1 MKASNKQAPER
12 GMNQTP
18 TEELIKQLENR
29 LDWLTSQPAEDMNEE
44 EIENILNL
52 LDTLK
57 PLPSENTFNP
67 EEAFERLEKDYL
79 HNPEKLEQASEEAD
93 RAELIAALREKAV
106 DTANPAKRNT
116 SEKAMPIPT
125 EESETEAESTEKKHT
140 AVKKHRHFRV
150 LKNMGIAAAI
160 MILVFSGLNL
170 ATYATAKKGL
180 FDLIINRKNTM
191 SNMYVGDGDMGME
204 HEVME
209 KEKYT
214 SWDDVPDEIKNG
226 ILLSDYIPDGMELEK
241 IEIMGFDPM
250 RIEIN
255 YKMCENSQQYLHIAI
270 RQFDNLIV
278 KNQITYPDAEYQ
290 GSEKVGEIEYYIYKN
305 DIENIFIFMAE
316 DNIYYIYSNLSVKD
330 MEKIIE
336 MIS

>member
-1 MKASNKQAPER
+1 MSASNKQTSECGR
-12 GMNQTP
+12 DRNS

-29 LDWLTSQPAEDMNEE
+29 LDRLTGQPAEDMNEE

-57 PLPSENTFNP
+57 PLPGGKAFNP

-79 HNPEKLEQASEEAD
+79 DNPEKLEQASEEAD
-93 RAELIAALREKAV
+93 RAELKAALREKAA
-106 DTANPAKRNT
+106 DSADSAER
-116 SEKAMPIPT
+116 KAA
-125 EESETEAESTEKKHT
+125 SG
-140 AVKKHRHFRV
+140 KHRRFRV
-150 LKNMGIAAAI
+150 LKNIGIAAAI
-160 MILVFSGLNL
+160 MILIFSGLNL
-170 ATYATAKKGL
+170 ATYATARKGL

-191 SNMYVGDGDMGME
+191 SNMYVGEGDMGME
-204 HEVME
+204 HEVVE

-214 SWDDVPDEIKNG
+214 SWDDVPDEIKEG
-226 ILLSDYIPDGMELEK
+226 VLLPTYIPDGMELEE
-241 IEIMGFDPM
+241 IEVMGFEPM

-255 YKMCENSQQYLHIAI
+255 YKMRENSQQYLHIAI
-270 RQFDNLIV
+270 RQFDDLIV
-278 KNQITYPDAEYQ
+278 KNQITYPDTEYQ
-290 GSEKVGEIEYYIYKN
+290 GSEKVGDIEYYIYKN
-305 DIENIFIFMAE
+305 NIENIFIFMAE

>member
-1 MKASNKQAPER
+1 MRASNKQTSEC
-12 GMNQTP
+12 GMDRNS

-29 LDWLTSQPAEDMNEE
+29 LDRLTGQPAEDMNEE

-57 PLPSENTFNP
+57 PLPGGKTFNP
-67 EEAFERLEKDYL
+67 EEAFERLERDYL
-79 HNPEKLEQASEEAD
+79 DNPEKLEQASEEAG
-93 RAELIAALREKAV
+93 RAELIATLREK
-106 DTANPAKRNT
+106 
-116 SEKAMPIPT
+116 T
-125 EESETEAESTEKKHT
+125 ENIEPKHT
-140 AVKKHRHFRV
+140 ATKKHRRFRV
-150 LKNMGIAAAI
+150 LKNVGIAAAI

-191 SNMYVGDGDMGME
+191 SNMYVGEGDMGME
-204 HEVME
+204 HEVVE

-214 SWDDVPDEIKNG
+214 SWDDVPDEIKEG
-226 ILLSDYIPDGMELEK
+226 VLLPTYIPDGMELEE
-241 IEIMGFDPM
+241 IEVMGFEPM

-255 YKMCENSQQYLHIAI
+255 YKMRKNSQQYLHIAI
-270 RQFDNLIV
+270 RQFDDLIV
-278 KNQITYPDAEYQ
+278 KNQITYPDTEYQ
-290 GSEKVGEIEYYIYKN
+290 GSEKVGDIEYYIYKN